1 MSTVSPKND
10 PLRFVSAA
18 RDAIKDRPW
27 LLSIGLLGLWLLKYG
42 MLGYVFAGVIFF
54 ITILLG
60 ALAIADR
67 VAGAASEAERRQR
80 MRNIA
85 IGWALVGIVLLF
97 YVATIVRLGGNALN
111 RAM

>member
-1 MSTVSPKND
+1 MSTVIPNND
-10 PLRFVSAA
+10 PRGLVGAVREAV
-18 RDAIKDRPW
+18 KQRPW
-27 LLSIGLLGLWLLKYG
+27 LLSIGLLGLFLLRYG
-42 MLGYVFAGVIFF
+42 MLGYVIAGGIFF
-54 ITILLG
+54 VTILLG

-85 IGWALVGIVLLF
+85 IGWALVGMVALF
-97 YVATIVRLGGNALN
+97 YLATIIRLGGNALN

>member
-1 MSTVSPKND
+1 MSAVSPKHD
-10 PLRFVSAA
+10 PLRFVGAA
-18 RDAIKDRPW
+18 RDAVKERPW
-27 LLSIGLLGLWLLKYG
+27 LLSIGLLGVFLLRYG
-42 MLGYVFAGVIFF
+42 MLGYVVAGAIFF
-54 ITILLG
+54 ATILLG

-85 IGWALVGIVLLF
+85 IGWALVGMVVLF
-97 YVATIVRLGGNALN
+97 YAATIVRLGGNALN

>member
-10 PLRFVSAA
+10 PLRIIEPL
-18 RDAIKDRPW
+18 RRAISERPW
-27 LLSIGLLGLWLLKYG
+27 LLAIGFLGLWLLKYG
-42 MLGYVFAGVIFF
+42 MLGYVLAGVVFF
-54 ITILLG
+54 ATILLG

-85 IGWALVGIVLLF
+85 IGWALVGMVALF